1 MLLYLYFIVVV
12 VVNLLHMTEFSR
24 GMMMGYILCQNV
36 AGLYGI
42 R

>member
-1 MLLYLYFIVVV
+1 MLLYLYFIVV